1 MYIDIP
7 VKPHV
12 KKYLLKQY
20 GSANFSLTETDV
32 IGKYLIPMLEPKK
45 KANLPLRYNKDN
57 VVTVF
62 LGGNK
67 TFNYK
72 IWLPMWKAQQFNTF
86 VDRMIKEQF
95 YIYLAGARS
104 VTERVK
110 IDEVIRKFESEYDLH
125 DTSLSFATLKRMY
138 YRSRDRSQ
146 V

>member
-12 KKYLLKQY
+12 KKYLLKIY
-20 GSANFSLTETDV
+20 GSDNFTLTESDT

-45 KANLPLRYNKDN
+45 KAGLPLRYNKAS
-57 VVTVF
+57 VVTIC

-86 VDRMIKEQF
+86 VDRMIKEKF

-110 IDEVIRKFESEYDLH
+110 TDEVIRKFESEYDLH
-125 DTSLSFATLKRMY
+125 DTSLNFATLKRMY
-138 YRSRDRSQ
+138 YRSREKSQ
-146 V
+146 K